1 MYIYSFW
8 SIVIMNFNSVWL
20 FDAYQTTAE
29 RLDFCC
35 SISITIGYYVL
46 SCVIYSHAYYDSLFR
61 FCSRND
67 MFAVAERK
75 RHIYIYIYRSRWNY
89 LWLPAVK
96 HNWKETNMIRVLFD
110 ERTRWRF
117 MRKHRW
123 CMILNL
129 TDIFWGWVAFNLEE
143 SFCGGHLWMIFWI
156 KKRFDFAYL
165 VNGTFML
172 G

>member
-1 MYIYSFW
+1 
-8 SIVIMNFNSVWL
+8 MNFNSVWL
-20 FDAYQTTAE
+20 FDAYQTTAK

-46 SCVIYSHAYYDSLFR
+46 SCVIYSHAYYDALFR

-67 MFAVAERK
+67 MFAIAERK
-75 RHIYIYIYRSRWNY
+75 RHIYIYIPYI
-89 LWLPAVK
+89 VQG
-96 HNWKETNMIRVLFD
+96 ETTSDCPLLSIMQLKGENMIRVLFD